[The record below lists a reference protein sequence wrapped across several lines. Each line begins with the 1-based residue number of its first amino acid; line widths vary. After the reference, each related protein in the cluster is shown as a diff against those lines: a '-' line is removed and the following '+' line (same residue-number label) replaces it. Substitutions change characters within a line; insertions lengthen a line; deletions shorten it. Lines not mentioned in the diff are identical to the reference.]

1 MTTKREQQGK
11 ETEKSAQHHA
21 GVGRKHARN
30 EERFR
35 KDRGGQVGSGD
46 AREQA
51 DQEEFDRGGHRHGSS
66 RDQAR

>member
-1 MTTKREQQGK
+1 MTTKREHPGK
-11 ETEKSAQHHA
+11 ETEKASQGHV
-21 GVGRKHARN
+21 GVGHKHARN

-46 AREQA
+46 EREQA
-51 DQEEFDRGGHRHGSS
+51 DQEEFDRGGHRRGSS